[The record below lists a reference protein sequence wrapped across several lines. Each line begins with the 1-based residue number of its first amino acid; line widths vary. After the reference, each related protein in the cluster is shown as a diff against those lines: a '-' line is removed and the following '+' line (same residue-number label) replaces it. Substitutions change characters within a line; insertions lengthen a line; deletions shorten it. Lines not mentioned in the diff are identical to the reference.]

1 MAEEKVLTADQDVVV
16 TLDYQLE
23 VEGKEID
30 AGPIQFLYGHGNII
44 PGLEDQIKGMKV
56 GG

>member
-30 AGPIQFLYGHGNII
+30 AGPIQFLYGMAISSPVLKI
-44 PGLEDQIKGMKV
+44 RSRA
-56 GG
+56 